1 MRTTRI
7 DKGFYSTSYKGHT
20 IYVEDLR
27 EDVEGDCFW
36 HVRSS
41 TLELAENEYGTLF
54 RSKKEALYYLEE
66 LILPTIAT
74 A

>member
-36 HVRSS
+36 YVRSP
-41 TLELAENEYGTLF
+41 TLDLSEQEYGTLF
-54 RSKKEALYYLEE
+54 RSKKEALYYLDE
-66 LILPTIAT
+66 LILPIIEA
-74 A
+74 